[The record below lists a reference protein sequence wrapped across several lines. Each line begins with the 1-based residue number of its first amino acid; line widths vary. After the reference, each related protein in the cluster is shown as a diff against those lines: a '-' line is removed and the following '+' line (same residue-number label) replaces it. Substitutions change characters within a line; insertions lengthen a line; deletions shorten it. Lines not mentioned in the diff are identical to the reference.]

1 MARKD
6 EILNEDM
13 YQAALE
19 AGQTQ
24 KPTYAGTHDQQLAD
38 LYQQIS
44 SRPDFKYDVNA
55 DPLYQQYKD
64 EYIQGGKL
72 AMRDTMGKAAS
83 LTGGYGSTYGQQV
96 GQQAYDA
103 YLKDLTA
110 AIPELYGVAFD
121 AYKDKGDQ
129 LLKQYGLVGDM
140 RDTEYSRY
148 RDEMGDWTKD
158 REYQRQVENEEYSRR
173 IAEEQTAYNRQ
184 QDQLKQ
190 QQQLYANLYAMIK
203 ASGYVPTDEEL
214 AAAGMTRE
222 GAAAIAAEFQRG
234 VDLENRNQALKEW
247 QIGMQ
252 VYGGGSGG
260 SSGGGGGGRSGGGGG
275 GSYSYSGDTLAI
287 QQQLNAMGAGIAEDG
302 LWGPET
308 QAAYEAYM
316 GGGGGGG
323 YTTADIAGGNSDA
336 IAAAAAG
343 YQIATTSG
351 DAATEQQIID
361 AIDFATGRA
370 RAGSYAYRPNKNAR
384 NY

>member
-55 DPLYQQYKD
+55 DTLYQQYKD

-260 SSGGGGGGRSGGGGG
+260 SSGGGGGG
-275 GSYSYSGDTLAI
+275 
-287 QQQLNAMGAGIAEDG
+287 
-302 LWGPET
+302 
-308 QAAYEAYM
+308 
-316 GGGGGGG
+316 